1 MAALRSGHSH
11 EDTDQCFGRLASW
24 MQKKPYALEPS
35 DFVPLINDFLKESDF
50 PFEPYRVAF
59 EVNRVR
65 DWILRA
71 KYPNQ
76 ICK

>member
-1 MAALRSGHSH
+1 
-11 EDTDQCFGRLASW
+11 